1 MSLFYFERAITLCG
15 HMNEDR
21 CKTPARDAEM
31 ITRPAPVP
39 LPVQTGLFIATVA
52 GLIWWGS
59 LGVALLAGMLF
70 SLAIGHPHRRLG
82 NAISK
87 WLFQGCVVLLGFGM
101 DLEKVLRAGMSG
113 FLFAAASI
121 TATLAIGFLI
131 GHLLGIG
138 RKTSALIASGTAICG
153 GSAIAAVGPVIAA
166 SESEMGI
173 AVGAIFLL
181 NAAALFLFPAIG
193 NALHLS
199 QHQFGVWAGIGIH
212 DISSVVGAASAYG
225 NEALQTATAVKL
237 SRALWIVP
245 LTIGM
250 GVVLARHRA
259 RHPERQQHHAK
270 AGNSSPRAAVPWFIG
285 LCLLAS
291 VLRSFVPG
299 VAQCA
304 ASIGLMAKAGMIAAL
319 CLIGASISP
328 KALRT
333 LGWKV
338 AVQACLLWLFISA
351 LALGIAMTLG

>member
-1 MSLFYFERAITLCG
+1 MSLFYFSLPGTMRG

-21 CKTPARDAEM
+21 CIAPSLGAEPE
-31 ITRPAPVP
+31 TRSTALP
-39 LPVQTGLFIATVA
+39 LPVQTGLLVLTVA
-52 GLIWWGS
+52 ALIGWGS
-59 LGVALLAGMLF
+59 LGASLLAGMIFALT
-70 SLAIGHPHRRLG
+70 IGHPHRRLG
-82 NAISK
+82 NKISK

-121 TATLAIGFLI
+121 TATLAIGFLL
-131 GHLLGIG
+131 GHFLGIG
-138 RKTSALIASGTAICG
+138 KKISALISSGTAICG
-153 GSAIAAVGPVIAA
+153 GSAIAAVGPVISA

-193 NALHLS
+193 TALHLT

-250 GVVLARHRA
+250 GAVLARYRA
-259 RHPERQQHHAK
+259 GRPADSHHAK
-270 AGNSSPRAAVPWFIG
+270 AGHPSHKAAVPWFIG
-285 LCLLAS
+285 LFLLAS

-299 VAQCA
+299 VAHCA
-304 ASIGLMAKAGMIAAL
+304 ASISLLAKAGMIAAL

-338 AVQACLLWLFISA
+338 AVQASLLWLFISVMA
-351 LALGIAMTLG
+351 LAIAMTLG